1 MNSTTLPGKILV
13 VLPNYIGDI
22 LMSTPALRLLR
33 INCLNAEICV
43 VTTGAGKEL
52 LDGNSDIDRIITRR
66 LRPALTDR
74 FKLVKEV
81 KKYNPD
87 MVFLFRT
94 TFFNSLLTYLSGA
107 RTRVGTT
114 SDGAGFFLT
123 HRISSLPERK
133 FRDEYIRL
141 VDGIFT
147 AGNTEYSRRLKISFE
162 DTAAPLNLPG
172 RYAVVM
178 AGTTRHSKKWPP
190 VKFARLVEF
199 IKGKHNIEAVLT
211 GSPAD
216 LTTVN
221 EILQITDKK
230 PINLAGKTNL
240 KQLIHTIKHSDFFIG
255 PDTGALYISEAAG
268 TPAVALFGSTFPD
281 DYSPFPDYV
290 KIVYKNFPCSP
301 CNKQFCPKVKRNQY
315 SPCMDAIEVEEVM
328 DEINRL
334 F

>member
-1 MNSTTLPGKILV
+1 MNLTTLPGKILV

-43 VTTGAGKEL
+43 VTTEVGKEI
-52 LDGNSDIDRIITRR
+52 LDGNSDIDKIITRH
-66 LRPALTDR
+66 LRPTLADR

-81 KKYNPD
+81 KECNPD

-94 TFFNSLLTYLSGA
+94 TFFNSLLAYLSGA
-107 RTRVGTT
+107 KTRVGMT
-114 SDGAGFFLT
+114 S
-123 HRISSLPERK
+123 SSSPERR
-133 FRDEYIRL
+133 FRDEYIQL
-141 VDGIFT
+141 VNKIFT
-147 AGNTEYSRRLKISFE
+147 AGNIEYSHRLKISFE

-172 RYAVVM
+172 RYAVIM

-199 IKGKHNIEAVLT
+199 VKGKHNIEVVLT

-240 KQLIHTIKHSDFFIG
+240 KQFAHIIKHSDLFIG
-255 PDTGALYISEAAG
+255 VDTGALYISEAVG

-281 DYSPFPDYV
+281 EYSPFPDYV
-290 KIVYKNFPCSP
+290 KIVYKNFSCSP